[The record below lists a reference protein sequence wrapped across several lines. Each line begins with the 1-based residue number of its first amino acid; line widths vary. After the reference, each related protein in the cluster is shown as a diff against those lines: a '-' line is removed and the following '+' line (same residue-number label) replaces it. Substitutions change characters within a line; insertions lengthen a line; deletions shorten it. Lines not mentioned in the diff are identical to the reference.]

1 MYVILSSTRLILST
15 PLLPRFYPQL
25 LKATCGYQADA
36 MSRLYA
42 VMDTL
47 IWVKR
52 LLEKAEKEGLGVDY
66 VLGEVR
72 NVLEDLQ
79 SRMSDNFRER
89 VKAG

>member
-1 MYVILSSTRLILST
+1 
-15 PLLPRFYPQL
+15 
-25 LKATCGYQADA
+25 

-52 LLEKAEKEGLGVDY
+52 LLERAEKEGLGVDY